1 MEGENVSSA
10 NYDPEEALARR
21 RALLTRLFNA
31 LPLYASPAFWQV
43 LEARETP
50 LEVVARCLRLSVS
63 LKDDPGRERLLEI
76 VFARTYGMNQ
86 KWAQAALKNL
96 PILTG
101 ERSSV
106 VNDLC
111 ADLYECVFKAL
122 LDPTRL
128 FWEENFLHCLY
139 FERKHV
145 YQAFLFREGY
155 WKNTRIK
162 QGTRVPRSL
171 LERFDSPG
179 SLTHEGY
186 AMFDIVDEDA
196 QRSLETLVNDEML
209 HLVLT
214 LPERLKAVILLKFWG
229 DCTEKEA
236 AQILGVTD
244 RTVRHRILVA
254 TELLRKYLTEE
265 KVGG

>member
-1 MEGENVSSA
+1 VEGENVSSA
-10 NYDPEEALARR
+10 NLDPEEALARR
-21 RALLTRLFNA
+21 RALLTRLFNT

-43 LEARETP
+43 LQAGETP
-50 LEVVARCLRLSVS
+50 LEVVVRCLRLAVS
-63 LKDDPGRERLLEI
+63 LKDDAGRERLLEI
-76 VFARTYGMNQ
+76 VFGRTYGMNQ
-86 KWAQAALKNL
+86 QWSQTILKSL
-96 PILTG
+96 PILAG
-101 ERSSV
+101 ERAAAA
-106 VNDLC
+106 NDLC

-122 LDPTRL
+122 LDPARL

-155 WKNTRIK
+155 WKNTRVK
-162 QGTRVPRSL
+162 QSTRIPRML
-171 LERFDSPG
+171 LERFDSPA
-179 SLTHEGY
+179 SFTNEGY
-186 AMFDIVDEDA
+186 AALDIVDESA
-196 QRSLETLVNDEML
+196 QRLLETLVDDEML